1 MPMEIMSEEAAL
13 AIWARAAQL
22 QDEASPS
29 ALVRSD
35 APHGAT
41 SLVLD
46 ADTRAPSGMYLAD
59 EVMQAAL
66 EAGIA
71 AEFVAIAMAEHDAL
85 GSDATRI
92 SEELA
97 PADRAQIIGQ
107 TATSLRVSRVIPEG
121 ADVVLDRLRTMAG
134 QAPYHLAFD
143 AALGPHPLQ
152 GGVLRFSVPGLGVAN
167 AETGER
173 GAFNGFLYQA
183 ARMSVTD
190 VHVTLTPRGTTE
202 APGCEVSV
210 TVDLR
215 RGQRFNTRFFSGAS
229 MLLAAMFGGSGV
241 LMGGLVGAKLLGGA
255 IGLLGGAVVG
265 ATAGVASAVAYN
277 ALVAAISRWEHRV
290 AHRAITD
297 ALENLLRRV
306 QRPGDADRVFGSAG
320 VVRPRLQRRHDTDA
334 EMRLLHAL
342 YPGAAVP
349 VSSQAVPAI

>member
-1 MPMEIMSEEAAL
+1 MEIMSEEAAL

-22 QDEASPS
+22 QAEASPS

-35 APHGAT
+35 DPHGSA

-46 ADTRAPSGMYLAD
+46 PDTRAPAGMYRAD
-59 EVMQAAL
+59 EVAQAAL

-71 AEFVAIAMAEHDAL
+71 VEFVAIAMAEHDAR
-85 GSDATRI
+85 GADATRV

-97 PADRAQIIGQ
+97 PAARAQIVGQ

-143 AALGPHPLQ
+143 AALGPPPLQ

-167 AETGER
+167 AATGDR
-173 GAFNGFLYQA
+173 GVFNGFLYQA

-190 VHVTLTPRGTTE
+190 LHVTLRPRGTTE

-229 MLLAAMFGGSGV
+229 VVLAALFGGSGV
-241 LMGGLVGAKLLGGA
+241 ITGGLAGAKLIGGA
-255 IGLLGGAVVG
+255 LGILGGAVVG
-265 ATAGVASAVAYN
+265 AAAGVASAVAYN
-277 ALVAAISRWEHRV
+277 AMVAAISRWEHRV
-290 AHRAITD
+290 AHRAITA
-297 ALENLLRRV
+297 ALEDLLRSV
-306 QRPGDADRVFGSAG
+306 QRPGDADRVFGAAP
-320 VVRPRLQRRHDTDA
+320 VVRPRLTRRDDTGA
-334 EMRLLHAL
+334 SMVRARGGLL
-342 YPGAAVP
+342 PGV
-349 VSSQAVPAI
+349 AIA

>member
-1 MPMEIMSEEAAL
+1 MEIMSEAAAL

-22 QDEASPS
+22 QAEASPS
-29 ALVRSD
+29 ALVRSND
-35 APHGAT
+35 SDGST

-46 ADTRAPSGMYLAD
+46 PETRAPTGMYRAD
-59 EVMQAAL
+59 EVTQAAL

-85 GSDATRI
+85 GADAARI

-97 PADRAQIIGQ
+97 PADRDQIVGQ
-107 TATSLRVSRVIPEG
+107 SATSLRVSRVIPEG

-152 GGVLRFSVPGLGVAN
+152 GGVLRFSVPGLGAAN

-173 GAFNGFLYQA
+173 PAFNGFLYHA
-183 ARMSVTD
+183 ARMWVTD
-190 VHVTLTPRGTTE
+190 LHVTLRPRGTTE

-229 MLLAAMFGGSGV
+229 VLLSALFGGAGI
-241 LMGGLVGAKLLGGA
+241 LTGGLVGAKLVGGALGILGGA
-255 IGLLGGAVVG
+255 AVG
-265 ATAGVASAVAYN
+265 TAAGVASAVAYN
-277 ALVAAISRWEHRV
+277 AMVAAISRWEHRM
-290 AHRAITD
+290 AHRAISD

-306 QRPGDADRVFGSAG
+306 QRPGDADRVFGTAAP
-320 VVRPRLQRRHDTDA
+320 VRPRLTRRDD
-334 EMRLLHAL
+334 
-342 YPGAAVP
+342 PGASMVRARGGLLPGV
-349 VSSQAVPAI
+349 ATA